1 MPASDR
7 IVVEGSVVK
16 HMYEGIYAKA
26 LVADGDIL
34 GLQGESLTPKTKA
47 LFEFLFGAALE

>member
-16 HMYEGIYAKA
+16 HKYEGIYAKA

-34 GLQGESLTPKTKA
+34 GL
-47 LFEFLFGAALE
+47 